1 MVPKLRFN
9 ETKNTTYSTVT
20 LGDIVQSISSGRSK
34 DCVEN
39 GNYKFYGSTGI
50 IGFRSTA
57 DYEGTAILIARV
69 GANAGSLYMV
79 SGKYNV
85 SDNTL
90 IVSAD
95 TQFINFLYFYLS
107 AINLNNLVY
116 GSGQPLITGGML
128 KNLKIDMPGT
138 KEQTKIADFLS
149 SVDEKITLLNKQY
162 DLLCQYK
169 KGMMQKIFNQKIRF
183 KNKDGSDFL
192 DWETV
197 KLSECLYEHKR
208 RNKKLIYN
216 KEQVLSVSGDVGI
229 VNQIELLGR
238 SYAGESVENY
248 HIVHRGDI
256 VYTKS
261 PLKGNPYGIIKS
273 NKGTAGIVSTLYAV
287 YSCRDCIDHNYIDY
301 YFSRREVV
309 NNYLKPLVNK
319 GAKNDMKV
327 NNQHVLTGYIVLPF
341 KEEQEKIVSLL
352 SMLDGKIA
360 VKKAEL
366 DKLKT
371 WKQGLLQQ
379 MFV

>member
-1 MVPKLRFN
+1 MVPMLRFN

-20 LGDIVQSISSGRSK
+20 LGDAIQSISSGRSK

-79 SGKYNV
+79 DGKYNV

-95 TQFINFLYFYLS
+95 TQFINYLYFYLS
-107 AINLNNLVY
+107 AINLNKLIY

-128 KNLKIDMPGT
+128 KNLKIKIPGT

-149 SVDEKITLLNKQY
+149 SADEKITLLNKQY

-169 KGMMQKIFNQKIRF
+169 KGMMQKIFSQALRF
-183 KNKDGSDFL
+183 KDESGEDFPEWNSCQLKDVATRVTRKNKENNQTILTISGRDGLVDQMTYFNKQIASKNVAGYYL
-192 DWETV
+192 
-197 KLSECLYEHKR
+197 LSNGEFA
-208 RNKKLIYN
+208 YN
-216 KEQVLSVSGDVGI
+216 K
-229 VNQIELLGR
+229 
-238 SYAGESVENY
+238 SYSQGYPMGAIKMLTNY
-248 HIVHRGDI
+248 D
-256 VYTKS
+256 
-261 PLKGNPYGIIKS
+261 KGV
-273 NKGTAGIVSTLYAV
+273 VSTLYICFKLNTNQSNSF
-287 YSCRDCIDHNYIDY
+287 YQH
-301 YFSRREVV
+301 YFESGLQNRSIEKVAQEGARNHGLLNIGV
-309 NNYLKPLVNK
+309 NDFFDIELQIPSLK
-319 GAKNDMKV
+319 
-327 NNQHVLTGYIVLPF
+327 
-341 KEEQEKIVSLL
+341 EQ
-352 SMLDGKIA
+352 MKIA
-360 VKKAEL
+360 DYLSALDDKITVKKAEL

>member
-20 LGDIVQSISSGRSK
+20 LGEAVQSISSGRSK

-39 GNYKFYGSTGI
+39 GNFKFYGSTGI

-79 SGKYNV
+79 NGKYNV

-95 TQFINFLYFYLS
+95 TQFINYLYFYLS
-107 AINLNNLVY
+107 AINLNKLVY

-128 KNLKIDMPGT
+128 KSLKIEIPGT

-169 KGMMQKIFNQKIRF
+169 KSMMQKIFSQEVRF
-183 KNKDGSDFL
+183 KDERGEEFPK
-192 DWETV
+192 WETCELKNFLIPTLREV
-197 KLSECLYEHKR
+197 KKPSE
-208 RNKKLIYN
+208 NF
-216 KEQVLSVSGDVGI
+216 LSVGI
-229 VNQIELLGR
+229 R
-238 SYAGESVENY
+238 S
-248 HIVHRGDI
+248 HF
-256 VYTKS
+256 
-261 PLKGNPYGIIKS
+261 
-273 NKGTAGIVSTLYAV
+273 KGTF
-287 YSCRDCIDHNYIDY
+287 H
-301 YFSRREVV
+301 
-309 NNYLKPLVNK
+309 
-319 GAKNDMKV
+319 KNDQDPNKV
-327 NNQHVLTGYIVLPF
+327 SVDKLFLVHEGDFILNITFAWEGALAIARKEDHLGYVSHRFPTYTFKKEFMAPTFFRYIYTLPKFLTYLDLCSPGGAGRNRVLKKSEFIEIEIDKPCMA
-341 KEEQEKIVSLL
+341 EQIKIANFL
-352 SMLDGKIA
+352 SALDDKIA

>member
-20 LGDIVQSISSGRSK
+20 LGDAVQSISSGRSK

-79 SGKYNV
+79 NGKYNV

-95 TQFINFLYFYLS
+95 TQFINYLYFYLS
-107 AINLNNLVY
+107 AINLNKLVY

-128 KNLKIDMPGT
+128 KNLKIEIPGT
-138 KEQTKIADFLS
+138 REQTKIADFLS
-149 SVDEKITLLNKQY
+149 SADEKITLLNKQY

-169 KGMMQKIFNQKIRF
+169 KGMMQKIFSQELRF
-183 KNKDGSDFL
+183 KDENGDDF
-192 DWETV
+192 DPW
-197 KLSECLYEHKR
+197 
-208 RNKKLIYN
+208 NKKTLGSIF
-216 KEQVLSVSGDVGI
+216 EQRSERAYGNEILLSVSINDGVNIFNDVKRKDNSSKDKSNYLKVFRNDIAYNSMRMWQGASGISLYDGI
-229 VNQIELLGR
+229 V
-238 SYAGESVENY
+238 SPA
-248 HIVHRGDI
+248 
-256 VYTKS
+256 YTV
-261 PLKGNPYGIIKS
+261 LKGNDKNCSLFFSYMFKLDSIIFEFQKHS
-273 NKGTAGIVSTLYAV
+273 QGLTSDTWNLKYSKLKNIIVTVPCLKEQLKIAKMLST
-287 YSCRDCIDHNYIDY
+287 IDD
-301 YFSRREVV
+301 
-309 NNYLKPLVNK
+309 
-319 GAKNDMKV
+319 
-327 NNQHVLTGYIVLPF
+327 
-341 KEEQEKIVSLL
+341 
-352 SMLDGKIA
+352 KIA